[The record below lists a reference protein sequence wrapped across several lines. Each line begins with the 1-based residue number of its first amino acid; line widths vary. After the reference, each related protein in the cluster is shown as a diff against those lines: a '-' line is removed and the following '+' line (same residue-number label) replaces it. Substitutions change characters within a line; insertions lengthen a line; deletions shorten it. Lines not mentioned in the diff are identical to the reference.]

1 MQVKFFVFLLQQWTY
16 LLKACQTQLFPLL
29 LHRFFAIK
37 HLRRGS
43 PLKKKNG
50 TVWIV
55 EFAFR
60 MFPFIT
66 HFEEYK
72 ILQQTLLFA
81 FLVGPCAFVV
91 WRTRFFGP
99 ITSTRTGLIR
109 DHFSYGF
116 RRKFDAGP

>member
-1 MQVKFFVFLLQQWTY
+1 MDLPAKSVSNTAFSSVASSLLCNKTPEAGKSSEEKKIGQFV
-16 LLKACQTQLFPLL
+16 
-29 LHRFFAIK
+29 
-37 HLRRGS
+37 G
-43 PLKKKNG
+43 
-50 TVWIV
+50 IV

-66 HFEEYK
+66 HFEEYR